1 MTDSNSEGLPAA
13 GRWYKLGS
21 HLIPY
26 DPMKTPSQSLTRR
39 HFLGTAS
46 VSLAAAAALT
56 PAGSALAAEPA
67 ASAIIRPP
75 VGKRILLSCKLGMIP
90 KEIEG
95 KKLSIVE
102 RLKLAAAAGFDG
114 VDFDQAG
121 EFTVEQARDAV
132 RESGVFVHN
141 AINHAHWSD
150 RLTSADEAV
159 RAKGRANIEHCIR
172 CSHAAG
178 GSGVLIVVGRGD
190 DAPTETAEDRCRE
203 EIKKLLPL
211 AASLGQMILIE
222 NVWNQMMYDH
232 DGKPDQGAERFIRF
246 VDSFRS
252 PWVGMYY
259 DIGNH
264 WKYGQP
270 AEWIRA
276 FGHRCVKLDV
286 KGFSRAKDKFVDIT
300 SEDDDLPWG
309 QVQKALADIGFTGWA
324 TAEVGGG
331 GLERLTVVRQQMEK
345 AFGLV

>member
-1 MTDSNSEGLPAA
+1 
-13 GRWYKLGS
+13 
-21 HLIPY
+21 
-26 DPMKTPSQSLTRR
+26 MKTSSQPLSRR
-39 HFLGTAS
+39 HFLGAAS
-46 VSLAAAAALT
+46 VSVAAAAALR
-56 PAGSALAAEPA
+56 PATSALAAEPA
-67 ASAIIRPP
+67 TDGIVRPP

-90 KEIEG
+90 KEIAG
-95 KKLSIVE
+95 KNLAIVE
-102 RLKLAAAAGFDG
+102 RLKLAGEAGFDG

-132 RESGVFVHN
+132 RASGVFVHN
-141 AINHAHWSD
+141 AINHAHWND
-150 RLTSADEAV
+150 RLTSADDAV
-159 RAKGRANIEHCIR
+159 RARGRANIEHCIR
-172 CSHAAG
+172 VSHAAG

-190 DAPTETAEDRCRE
+190 DAPTETAEERCRQ

-232 DGKPDQGAERFIRF
+232 NGKPDQGAERFISF

-252 PWVGMYY
+252 PWVAMYY

-276 FGHRCVKLDV
+276 FGYRCAKLDV

-300 SEDDDLPWG
+300 SEDDDLPWV
-309 QVQKALADIGFTGWA
+309 QVQKALADIDFTGWA

-331 GLERLTVVRQQMEK
+331 DLKRLTLVRQQMQK
-345 AFGLV
+345 AFGLA